1 MENITELKKEDDVY
15 TPQTVQS
22 LNEWYDELDRAFEE
36 ENKEWLEE
44 FYRTEVQSE
53 GRIHLNLNRNYR

>member
-1 MENITELKKEDDVY
+1 MEKITELKKEEDIY

-22 LNEWYDELDRAFEE
+22 LNDWYDELDRAFEE

>member
-1 MENITELKKEDDVY
+1 MDEIY
-15 TPQTVQS
+15 TKQTVQS

-44 FYRTEVQSE
+44 FYNTEVHSE
-53 GRIHLNLNRNYR
+53 GRIHLNLNKNYN